1 MLTTRLSIGLVALCL
16 TNVTFAQTFSDY
28 LKLRKRYGI
37 SQHSSVAALE
47 TMVGTRVLEVQGSV
61 KGHVK
66 SGDSATLIL
75 ESTGGDDLF
84 VEAQPAPDW
93 LMGNEVPAR
102 LIIRAHRPHEAGD
115 LRAVLVGAAPEHKV
129 ANHEEATRPKTPET
143 IRPAPNRLSGPI
155 GRPKATRNLQLPT
168 SEVLPYYAAFIK
180 KRNPRLS
187 NEEAIR
193 IAHAVIGF
201 SIRYGV
207 DARLVMAMVLVESG
221 FNPNATSRKGAMGL
235 GQLMPSTAKS
245 MGVNNAYDSVDNL
258 FGTVRLVRG
267 HLEKYYNQTGGDG
280 FESLVLALAAY
291 NAGGGAVRR
300 HGGVPPYRETQN
312 YVKKVIATYRALSG
326 Q

>member
-1 MLTTRLSIGLVALCL
+1 MLKPRFSIGLAALCL
-16 TNVTFAQTFSDY
+16 TLVAQAQTFGEY
-28 LKLRKRYGI
+28 LKLRKQYGI

-47 TMVGTRVLEVQGSV
+47 TMVGTRVLEIQGSV

-75 ESTGGDDLF
+75 ESTSGEDLF
-84 VEAQPAPDW
+84 VEAAPAPEW

-102 LIIRAHRPHEAGD
+102 LIIRAHRPHETGD
-115 LRAVLVGAAPEHKV
+115 LRAVLIGAAPEHKI
-129 ANHEEATRPKTPET
+129 ASHEEATRPKKP
-143 IRPAPNRLSGPI
+143 PVAPPNPLSGPI
-155 GRPKATRNLQLPT
+155 GRPKTTRILQLPT

-187 NEEAIR
+187 DEEATR

-221 FNPNATSRKGAMGL
+221 FNPGATSRKGAMGL

-245 MGVNNAYDSVDNL
+245 MGVSNAYDSVDNL

-267 HLEKYYNQTGGDG
+267 HLEKYYNQTRDG

-291 NAGGGAVRR
+291 NAGGGAVKR

>member
-1 MLTTRLSIGLVALCL
+1 MLNLRLSIGLTALVFTVAAP
-16 TNVTFAQTFSDY
+16 AQTFPEY

-47 TMVGTRVLEVQGSV
+47 TMVGTRVLEIQGSV

-75 ESTGGDDLF
+75 ESTSGEDLF
-84 VEAQPAPDW
+84 VEAAPSADW

-115 LRAVLVGAAPEHKV
+115 LRAVLIGAAPEHKV
-129 ANHEEATRPKTPET
+129 ASHEEANRPKPSPTVS
-143 IRPAPNRLSGPI
+143 PAPRKLKGPI
-155 GRPKATRNLQLPT
+155 GRPQTTRNLQLPT

-187 NEEAIR
+187 DAEATR

-245 MGVNNAYDSVDNL
+245 MGVSNAYDSVDNL

-267 HLEKYYNQTGGDG
+267 HLEKYYKQTNDG

-291 NAGGGAVRR
+291 NAGGGAVKR
-300 HGGVPPYRETQN
+300 HNGVPPYRETQN